1 MIAYMLVVHGSRNP
15 TYRQQLDQ
23 LQQLIIEKLRSE
35 GFIAPIA
42 TAYLE
47 LGDQSLSEKI
57 INFAQKYSKQG
68 YTTLKILPLFLLS
81 GTHVLKDIPEEVEIS
96 RPFSPLKIELM
107 IHLGQSKDLITLLDH
122 KYQQQPTTHRILLSH
137 GTKIAQGNQESEQ
150 IAKKLKAESAYWSIL
165 PNLATI
171 VNQLPNSSSNSITI
185 LPYFLFAGKITD
197 TIYDEIKSLQKVTQT
212 KLNFI
217 FPLGATPE
225 LTEVIVKLIKSSSLI
240 TNQMKV

>member
-1 MIAYMLVVHGSRNP
+1 MLVVHGSRNSA
-15 TYRQQLDQ
+15 YRQQLDQ
-23 LQQLIIEKLRSE
+23 LQQLIIEKLHSQ
-35 GFIAPIA
+35 GFTAPIV

-47 LGDQSLSEKI
+47 LGDQPLSKKI
-57 INFAQKYSKQG
+57 VNFAQKYAKKG

-107 IHLGQSKDLITLLDH
+107 IHLGQSENLITLLDN
-122 KYQQQPTTHRILLSH
+122 KYQQQPTNHRILLSH
-137 GTKIAQGNQESEQ
+137 GTKIAQGNQESQQ
-150 IAKKLKAESAYWSIL
+150 IAKKLKAESAYWSIS

-171 VNQLPNSSSNSITI
+171 VNQLPNSCSNSIGI
-185 LPYFLFAGKITD
+185 LPYFLFTGRIID
-197 TIYDEIKSLQKVTQT
+197 TIYDEIKLLQKTTDT

-225 LTEVIVKLIKSSSLI
+225 LTEVIVQLIKTS
-240 TNQMKV
+240 NV